1 MTTYRIYKDYWSTY
15 KNFNSAQDCE
25 AWILANLGNGYDYEV
40 SPQQI
45 PETTPEERLESDK
58 QFGLSLI
65 DKFLIENRYF
75 NPPITDNESLSL
87 LYEFSDIERLA
98 RLGNIKG
105 VKALMENIQVDAR
118 LFTQQRKDEYLEI
131 INSYLQQ

>member
-15 KNFNSAQDCE
+15 KNFNSTQDCE
-25 AWILANLGNGYDYEV
+25 AWILANLGSGYNYEV
-40 SPQQI
+40 SPEQI
-45 PETTPEERLESDK
+45 PEPTQEERLENDK
-58 QFGLSLI
+58 QFGVSLI
-65 DKFLIENRYF
+65 DKFLVENRYIT
-75 NPPITDNESLSL
+75 PSITDNESLTL

-118 LFTQQRKDEYLEI
+118 LFTQQRKDEYLQT